1 MKIREDVYFY
11 SEKGLHKGYVQRI
24 NKNTINIIVEDKNK
38 NEGYQLWRVEEFFL
52 EYTSE
57 AAYEKWRDYKN
68 RLSEMYKIIDAR
80 RKKYEFNKGL
90 TVLVEPFN
98 SFPYT
103 GMVLKIGK
111 ATVDIV
117 TEDGRFMKVD
127 KSLCTP
133 TYATIKF

>member
-1 MKIREDVYFY
+1 MKIRDNVYFY
-11 SEKGLHKGYVQRI
+11 SESGLQKGYIQRI
-24 NKNTINIIVEDKNK
+24 NKNTINIIVQDDSRS
-38 NEGYQLWRVEEFFL
+38 EGYQLWRVEEFFL
-52 EYTSE
+52 EYSPE
-57 AAYEKWRDYKN
+57 AALEKWNDYKN
-68 RLSEMYKIIDAR
+68 RLSEMYKLIDAR

-98 SFPYT
+98 KSPYT

-111 ATVDIV
+111 ATVDVV

-133 TYATIKF
+133 TYNAMKF